1 MGGNIMSAGNVK
13 KTSQRNGKIELLRFI
28 FCMAVLLFHCEK
40 YVLGE
45 PSLEKGYHLSL
56 FCHGSMGVEFFFLV
70 SGFLMA
76 KSISKKIRMQTEL
89 QETLAKESLGFLK
102 RKITSI
108 FPMHVMTFIL
118 AFIAYIL
125 ANHMNYMEVMGK
137 AVESI
142 PSFFLIQMSGINL
155 CSPNHITWY
164 ISCMLIAM
172 AVLYPLCR
180 KYYEFFTHYL
190 APLIA
195 VLILG
200 ACIATTGRI
209 TGVSEWT
216 VVCYKSVLRAVSEIA
231 LGTTGFEIAQYIS
244 KQTFTYGQRIGLAIL
259 EIILFL
265 CVMIYEIGTFPS
277 DWEVIELFAIL
288 ALVVLAFSGVG
299 AGSFIFNNSLCY
311 HLGKLSLPLYL
322 AQLTP
327 IYFICEFGKE
337 WPAKKQIAGIVVGT
351 FLLAYLVFGA
361 DYLLHH
367 RKGSKQA

>member
-1 MGGNIMSAGNVK
+1 MSAGSVK
-13 KTSQRNGKIELLRFI
+13 KTSPRNGKIELLRFI

-45 PSLEKGYHLSL
+45 PSLEDGYHLSL

-70 SGFLMA
+70 SGVLMA
-76 KSISKKIRMQTEL
+76 KSMSKKIRQQTEL
-89 QETLAKESLGFLK
+89 QETLAQESLGFLK

-118 AFIAYIL
+118 AFIAYVL
-125 ANHMNYMEVMGK
+125 ANHMNYIEMMGK

-190 APLIA
+190 APLMAI
-195 VLILG
+195 LILG
-200 ACIATTGRI
+200 GCIATTGRI

-216 VVCYKSVLRAVSEIA
+216 LVCYKSVLRAVCEIA
-231 LGTTGFEIAQYIS
+231 LGMTGFEIAQYIS
-244 KQTFTYGQRIGLAIL
+244 KQKFTYGQRIGLAI
-259 EIILFL
+259 F
-265 CVMIYEIGTFPS
+265 
-277 DWEVIELFAIL
+277 

-337 WPAKKQIAGIVVGT
+337 WPANKQIAGIVAGT

-367 RKGSKQA
+367 RKGRKQA

>member
-1 MGGNIMSAGNVK
+1 MSAGSVK
-13 KTSQRNGKIELLRFI
+13 KTSPRNGKIELLRFI

-45 PSLEKGYHLSL
+45 PSLEDGYHLSL

-76 KSISKKIRMQTEL
+76 KSISKKIRQQTEL
-89 QETLAKESLGFLK
+89 QETLAQESLGFLK

-118 AFIAYIL
+118 AFIAYVL
-125 ANHMNYMEVMGK
+125 ANHMNYIEMMGK

-172 AVLYPLCR
+172 AILYPICR

-190 APLIA
+190 APLMA

-200 ACIATTGRI
+200 GCIATTGRI

-216 VVCYKSVLRAVSEIA
+216 LVCYKSVLRAVCEIA
-231 LGTTGFEIAQYIS
+231 LGMTGFEIAQYIS
-244 KQTFTYGQRIGLAIL
+244 KQKFTYGQRIGLAI
-259 EIILFL
+259 F
-265 CVMIYEIGTFPS
+265 
-277 DWEVIELFAIL
+277 

-299 AGSFIFNNSLCY
+299 AGSFIFNNALCY

-337 WPAKKQIAGIVVGT
+337 WPASKQIAGIVAGT

-367 RKGSKQA
+367 RKGRKQA

>member
-1 MGGNIMSAGNVK
+1 MSAGSVK
-13 KTSQRNGKIELLRFI
+13 KTSPRNGKIELLRFI

-45 PSLEKGYHLSL
+45 PSLEDGYHLSL

-76 KSISKKIRMQTEL
+76 KSISKKIRQQTEL
-89 QETLAKESLGFLK
+89 QETLAQESLGFLK

-118 AFIAYIL
+118 AFIAYVL
-125 ANHMNYMEVMGK
+125 ANHMNYIEMMGK

-172 AVLYPLCR
+172 AILYPICR

-190 APLIA
+190 APLMA

-200 ACIATTGRI
+200 GCIATTGRI

-216 VVCYKSVLRAVSEIA
+216 FVCYKSVLRAVCEIA
-231 LGTTGFEIAQYIS
+231 LGMTGFEIAQYIS
-244 KQTFTYGQRIGLAIL
+244 KQKFTYGQRIGLAI
-259 EIILFL
+259 F
-265 CVMIYEIGTFPS
+265 
-277 DWEVIELFAIL
+277 

-299 AGSFIFNNSLCY
+299 AGSFIFNNALCY

-337 WPAKKQIAGIVVGT
+337 WPASKQIAGIVAGT
-351 FLLAYLVFGA
+351 FLFGA

-367 RKGSKQA
+367 RKGRKQA

>member
-1 MGGNIMSAGNVK
+1 MSAGSVK
-13 KTSQRNGKIELLRFI
+13 KTSPRNGKIELLRFI

-45 PSLEKGYHLSL
+45 PSLEDGYHLSL

-70 SGFLMA
+70 SGVLMA
-76 KSISKKIRMQTEL
+76 KSMSKKIRQQTEL
-89 QETLAKESLGFLK
+89 QETLAQESLGFLK

-118 AFIAYIL
+118 AFIAYVL
-125 ANHMNYMEVMGK
+125 ANHMNYIEMMGK

-190 APLIA
+190 APLMA

-200 ACIATTGRI
+200 GCIATTGRI

-216 VVCYKSVLRAVSEIA
+216 FVCYKSVLRAVCEIA
-231 LGTTGFEIAQYIS
+231 LGMTGFEIAQYIS
-244 KQTFTYGQRIGLAIL
+244 KQKFTYGQRIGLAI
-259 EIILFL
+259 F
-265 CVMIYEIGTFPS
+265 
-277 DWEVIELFAIL
+277 

-327 IYFICEFGKE
+327 IYLICEFGKE
-337 WPAKKQIAGIVVGT
+337 WPASKQIAGIVAGT

-367 RKGSKQA
+367 RKGRKQA

>member
-1 MGGNIMSAGNVK
+1 MSAGSVK
-13 KTSQRNGKIELLRFI
+13 KTSPRNGKIELLRFI

-45 PSLEKGYHLSL
+45 PSLEDGYHLSL

-76 KSISKKIRMQTEL
+76 KSISKKIRQQTEL
-89 QETLAKESLGFLK
+89 QETLAQESLGFLK

-118 AFIAYIL
+118 AFIAYVL
-125 ANHMNYMEVMGK
+125 ANHMNYIEMMGK

-190 APLIA
+190 APLMAI
-195 VLILG
+195 LILG
-200 ACIATTGRI
+200 GCIATTGRI

-216 VVCYKSVLRAVSEIA
+216 LVCYKSVLRAVCEIA
-231 LGTTGFEIAQYIS
+231 LGMTGFEIAQYIS
-244 KQTFTYGQRIGLAIL
+244 KQKFTYGQRIGLAI
-259 EIILFL
+259 F
-265 CVMIYEIGTFPS
+265 
-277 DWEVIELFAIL
+277 

-337 WPAKKQIAGIVVGT
+337 WPANKQIAGIVAGT

-367 RKGSKQA
+367 RKGRKQA

>member
-1 MGGNIMSAGNVK
+1 MSAGSVK
-13 KTSQRNGKIELLRFI
+13 KTSPRNGKIELLRFI

-45 PSLEKGYHLSL
+45 PSLEDGYHLSL

-70 SGFLMA
+70 SGVLMA
-76 KSISKKIRMQTEL
+76 KSMSKKIRQQTEL
-89 QETLAKESLGFLK
+89 QETLAQESLGFLK

-118 AFIAYIL
+118 AFIAYVL
-125 ANHMNYMEVMGK
+125 ANHMNYIEMMGK

-172 AVLYPLCR
+172 AILYPICR

-190 APLIA
+190 APLMA

-200 ACIATTGRI
+200 GCIATTGRI

-216 VVCYKSVLRAVSEIA
+216 LVCYKSVLRAVCEIA
-231 LGTTGFEIAQYIS
+231 LGMTGFEIAQYIS
-244 KQTFTYGQRIGLAIL
+244 KQKFTYGQRIGLAI
-259 EIILFL
+259 F
-265 CVMIYEIGTFPS
+265 
-277 DWEVIELFAIL
+277 

-337 WPAKKQIAGIVVGT
+337 WPANKQIAGIVAGT

-367 RKGSKQA
+367 RKGRKQA

>member
-1 MGGNIMSAGNVK
+1 
-13 KTSQRNGKIELLRFI
+13 
-28 FCMAVLLFHCEK
+28 MAVLLFHCEK

-45 PSLEKGYHLSL
+45 PSLEDGYHLSL

-70 SGFLMA
+70 SGVLMA
-76 KSISKKIRMQTEL
+76 KSMSKKIRQQTEL
-89 QETLAKESLGFLK
+89 QETLAQESLGFLK

-118 AFIAYIL
+118 AFIAYVL
-125 ANHMNYMEVMGK
+125 ANHMNYIEMMGK

-172 AVLYPLCR
+172 AILYPICR

-190 APLIA
+190 APLMAI
-195 VLILG
+195 LILG
-200 ACIATTGRI
+200 GCIATTGRI

-216 VVCYKSVLRAVSEIA
+216 LVCYKSVLRAVCEIA
-231 LGTTGFEIAQYIS
+231 LGMTGFEIAQYIS
-244 KQTFTYGQRIGLAIL
+244 KQKFTYGQRIGLAI
-259 EIILFL
+259 F
-265 CVMIYEIGTFPS
+265 
-277 DWEVIELFAIL
+277 

-299 AGSFIFNNSLCY
+299 AGSFIFNNALCY

-337 WPAKKQIAGIVVGT
+337 WPANKQIAGIVAGT

-367 RKGSKQA
+367 RKGRKQA

>member
-1 MGGNIMSAGNVK
+1 MSAGSVK
-13 KTSQRNGKIELLRFI
+13 KTSPRNGKIELLRFI

-45 PSLEKGYHLSL
+45 PSLEDGYHLSL

-76 KSISKKIRMQTEL
+76 KSISKKIRQQTEL
-89 QETLAKESLGFLK
+89 QETLAQESLGFLK

-118 AFIAYIL
+118 AFIAYVL
-125 ANHMNYMEVMGK
+125 ANHMNYIEMMGK

-172 AVLYPLCR
+172 AILYPICR

-190 APLIA
+190 APLMA

-200 ACIATTGRI
+200 GCIATTGRI

-216 VVCYKSVLRAVSEIA
+216 FVCYKSVLRAVCEIA
-231 LGTTGFEIAQYIS
+231 LGMTGFEIAQYIS
-244 KQTFTYGQRIGLAIL
+244 KQKFTYGQRIGLAI
-259 EIILFL
+259 F
-265 CVMIYEIGTFPS
+265 
-277 DWEVIELFAIL
+277 

-299 AGSFIFNNSLCY
+299 AGSFIFNNALCY

-337 WPAKKQIAGIVVGT
+337 WPASKQIAGIVAGT

-367 RKGSKQA
+367 RKGRKQA